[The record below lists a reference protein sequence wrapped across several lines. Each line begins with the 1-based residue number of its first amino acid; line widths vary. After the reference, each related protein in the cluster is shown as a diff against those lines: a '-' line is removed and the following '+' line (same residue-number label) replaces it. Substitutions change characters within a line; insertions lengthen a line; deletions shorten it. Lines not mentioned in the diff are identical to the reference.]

1 MPNYVHMD
9 PMSSKE
15 GGVSIRVIQYH
26 KRINQKKNYG
36 LTIFQISYHRKMW
49 RQWRTDNPWLSSPPP
64 ILYPLKSVHFS
75 TGYFCCLLVI
85 LIFCYFYFFFFYFF
99 NFIFN
104 FLNLFFSVDF
114 FLFLLLFICF
124 CVIEIF

>member
-1 MPNYVHMD
+1 MKRLTQKFAGSNKIVENILFKSNYVHMD

-15 GGVSIRVIQYH
+15 GGVSIRVIQYSTT
-26 KRINQKKNYG
+26 KGLTRKNYG
-36 LTIFQISYHRKMW
+36 QIFFQISYHRKMW

-85 LIFCYFYFFFFYFF
+85 LL
-99 NFIFN
+99 
-104 FLNLFFSVDF
+104 FLFF
-114 FLFLLLFICF
+114 FLFLQFYLQLS
-124 CVIEIF
+124 